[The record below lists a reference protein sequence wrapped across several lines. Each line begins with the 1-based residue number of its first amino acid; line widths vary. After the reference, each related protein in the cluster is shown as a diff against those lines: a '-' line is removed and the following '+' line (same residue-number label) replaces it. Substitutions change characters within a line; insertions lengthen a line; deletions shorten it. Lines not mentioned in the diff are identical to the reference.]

1 MANFCSKCRTKMG
14 EGDKFCPSCGSPAF
28 AKGPRLSSAESPSAG
43 AVGHWEAKEIDT
55 GDGYGQSIKGVLTLS
70 KNEIIFYRNKFF
82 SGSTKE
88 WRRIPIRG
96 IKSIYRAPVFN
107 LISIKYNRKP
117 EKTGLLSRIF
127 NSKAISYKIKGWES
141 FIQNIRP
148 LSPNIKIKV

>member
-1 MANFCSKCRTKMG
+1 MG
-14 EGDKFCPSCGSPAF
+14 TGDKFCPSCGAESGAQ
-28 AKGPRLSSAESPSAG
+28 SSAQSSI
-43 AVGHWEAKEIDT
+43 GHWEAKEIDT
-55 GDGYGQSIKGVLTLS
+55 GDSYGQSIKGVLTLS

-82 SGSTKE
+82 SGKTKE

-96 IKSIYRAPVFN
+96 IKSIYRMPVFN

-117 EKTGLLSRIF
+117 EKTGLVSRIF

-141 FIQNIRP
+141 FIQSIRP

>member
-1 MANFCSKCRTKMG
+1 MANFCSNCRTKI
-14 EGDKFCPSCGSPAF
+14 EAGDKFCPSCGSPVF
-28 AKGPRLSSAESPSAG
+28 AKASAG

-70 KNEIIFYRNKFF
+70 RNEIIFYRNKFF
-82 SGSTKE
+82 SGKTKE

-96 IKSIYRAPVFN
+96 IKSIYRMPVFN

-117 EKTGLLSRIF
+117 EKTGFFSRIF
-127 NSKAISYKIKGWES
+127 NSKTISYKIKNWES